1 MPVGKSRKNFL
12 ESVLSFHNAGPR
24 FETQV
29 IRFGSNL
36 LYPSVPP
43 HWPHSRPYTRDLK
56 TLFESYPE
64 SILK

>member
-12 ESVLSFHNAGPR
+12 ESVLSFHNTGPR

-43 HWPHSRPYTRDLK
+43 HWPHSKPYTREK
-56 TLFESYPE
+56 
-64 SILK
+64 ILKHCLKATQKAS